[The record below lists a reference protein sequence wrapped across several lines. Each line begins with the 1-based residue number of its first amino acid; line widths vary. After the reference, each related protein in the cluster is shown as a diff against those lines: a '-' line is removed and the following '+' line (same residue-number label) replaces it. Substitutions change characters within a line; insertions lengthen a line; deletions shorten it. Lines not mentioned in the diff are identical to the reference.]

1 MTIPSDP
8 TPSFPVAEPN
18 IHNNIYDSSFAR
30 SLDLLHGVEMEVS
43 VELGH
48 TKMLL
53 RDLLDLSPGT
63 VVELDRSAGSA
74 VDILVNGTLIARGE
88 VVVVDDDFGVR
99 ISEVITEV
107 NTLTKGN

>member
-1 MTIPSDP
+1 MPSDP
-8 TPSFPVAEPN
+8 ISNFPIVEPTDTHDN
-18 IHNNIYDSSFAR
+18 TYNSNSTR
-30 SLDLLHGVEMEVS
+30 SLDLLHGVEMEVT

-53 RDLLDLSPGT
+53 RDLLDLSPGS

-74 VDILVNGTLIARGE
+74 VDVLVNGTLIARGE

-107 NTLTKGN
+107 NTLAKGN